1 MFGEWPEQKK
11 SKLQGWELVHR
22 FSEGI
27 ARFCKNMS
35 KTAISSKKQAIAHFW
50 WVTWAIRS
58 CSLSTLIFVEWN
70 KKTYIKHT
78 KKTILGKL
86 FWANRSWL
94 LICHQ
99 RPDQFAHSCSFVLS
113 NLSKSLTVA
122 YLIWAKWANE
132 WMSDEQMN
140 EFPALRFSRY
150 CWNMRQINWLCHKW

>member
-70 KKTYIKHT
+70 KKNIYKTYQKNDFRQTFLSKSLIVAHLSSAPWE
-78 KKTILGKL
+78 IRSRLL
-86 FWANRSWL
+86 FWYERTE
-94 LICHQ
+94 
-99 RPDQFAHSCSFVLS
+99 QFAHSCSFVLS

-122 YLIWAKWANE
+122 HLIWAMGEKANSQP
-132 WMSDEQMN
+132 WVLGN
-140 EFPALRFSRY
+140 ELY
-150 CWNMRQINWLCHKW
+150 LLI